1 MSARRAQGGVGVD
14 TATGGAAGEGTAAG
28 PGGVA
33 AARSDAADICIVG
46 AGVIGTAIAYHLA
59 RRGVGRIVVCD
70 QGSVG
75 EGMSGRSSALIRMH
89 YTFRGEVELAVH
101 SLEAFR
107 AWPEVMGAVP
117 VFRPVP
123 FVRIVDPGELDAL
136 RANVVMQRDCGAVV
150 ELIDRDTLAGLA
162 PRWDLA
168 DVELAAYEPNA
179 GYGDGG
185 QVAADFLAR
194 ARDLGVVYR
203 PGTRVLELRRQGDRV
218 VGVTTTSGPIEAPLV
233 ICATGVWS
241 RSLLGAVGWDP
252 PLETE
257 LHAVA
262 IVRRAEADPAE
273 HLSCIDSV
281 THTYFRPDVRGTTL
295 VGSFYGPR
303 GADPD
308 AFPQR
313 AAESELAELVA
324 AASRRVPGLADA
336 GIARSVTGVYDM
348 TPDTRPLIGSVPTVS
363 GCLVVAGFSGMGFKI
378 SPAVGQAVAELVGEG
393 RATTVDLAPFRP
405 ERFAEGAPIQPAHEY
420 RDDLNSASRGGE
432 AGTVPSS

>member
-1 MSARRAQGGVGVD
+1 MDEAR
-14 TATGGAAGEGTAAG
+14 GGAAEGWSAG
-28 PGGVA
+28 GGAVRA
-33 AARSDAADICIVG
+33 DGADICIVG

-59 RRGVGRIVVCD
+59 RRGLGRIVLCD

-89 YTFRGEVELAVH
+89 YTFPGEVELAVH
-101 SLEAFR
+101 SLRAFR
-107 AWPEVMGAVP
+107 AWPEVMGALP

-123 FVRIVDPGELDAL
+123 FVRIVDPDELEAL
-136 RANVVMQRDCGAVV
+136 RANVAMQRRCGAVV
-150 ELIDRDTLAGLA
+150 ELIDHDTLAGLA
-162 PRWDLA
+162 PGWDVD
-168 DVELAAYEPNA
+168 DVPLAAYEPEA
-179 GYGDGG
+179 GYGSGG

-194 ARDLGVVYR
+194 ARELGVTYR
-203 PGTRVLELRRQGDRV
+203 PGTRVLDLRRQGDKV
-218 VGVTTTSGPIEAPLV
+218 VGVTTQAGPIEASLV

-241 RSLLGAVGWDP
+241 RPLLRTVGWDP
-252 PLETE
+252 PIDTE

-262 IVRRAEADPAE
+262 IVRRGGTGGAEQ
-273 HLSCIDSV
+273 LSCIDSV
-281 THTYFRPDVRGTTL
+281 THTYFRPDVAGTTL

-313 AAESELAELVA
+313 APDSELAELVA
-324 AASRRVPGLADA
+324 AASRRVPSLAEG

-348 TPDTRPLIGSVPTVS
+348 TPDTRPLIGPVPTVS

-378 SPAVGQAVAELVGEG
+378 SPAVGLTVAELVGDG

-405 ERFAEGAPIQPAHEY
+405 ERFAEGALIQPAHEY
-420 RDDLNSASRGGE
+420 RDDLNSAARGG
-432 AGTVPSS
+432 GGLRGSRS